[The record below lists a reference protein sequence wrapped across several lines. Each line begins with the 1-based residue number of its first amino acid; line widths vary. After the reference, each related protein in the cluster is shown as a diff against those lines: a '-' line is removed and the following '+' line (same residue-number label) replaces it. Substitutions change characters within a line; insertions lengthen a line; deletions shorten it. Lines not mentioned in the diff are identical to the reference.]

1 VHGTALIGVFTES
14 GTVKRHWHRFEG
26 PQVGPLTDNFGMAA
40 MDHARKT
47 QLAPGFVP
55 SSAAGE
61 DVQSFDPDHG
71 AKGLQHNLEERLKP
85 DVDEPA
91 NRGSSDQET
100 PPRSYRSV
108 RRVLKIAAGLAI
120 VAVFGWLPLRAVWQT
135 SSVEAVVNA
144 RLVTLRSPI
153 DGEVS
158 SKSGYSTAS
167 SSVSEGDLILRVVNA
182 RGDRN
187 RLDDLRRQMS
197 RLDNERPS
205 LATKLESAQAAQR
218 DLARQ
223 ASQFREG
230 RTLQLEARIA
240 EIQSVI
246 EAATSR
252 REEATAA
259 VERASSLIKSGSVS
273 PVEFARLTR
282 DQSVAQQTEIGA
294 RRRLD
299 AAKVEFIAA
308 QKGTYLGDSYNDRP
322 SSVQREEEM
331 RQRANDLNA
340 DLAHADAE
348 VAWLASEIVS
358 EQLHYI
364 SRSEADIKAP
374 VNGRIWEMMTSPGED
389 VRAGQA
395 LLKLPDCSGAVVTAN
410 VTERVYNG
418 LKRGEQASFEPNDGG
433 PAIRGSIVNLT
444 GASGAPANLAINPDA
459 LNKEPYRVTVSMPNL
474 DTMGK
479 DCAVGRTGRVVFDH
493 DTSKP

>member
-1 VHGTALIGVFTES
+1 
-14 GTVKRHWHRFEG
+14 
-26 PQVGPLTDNFGMAA
+26 
-40 MDHARKT
+40 MDRAQKT
-47 QLAPGFVP
+47 QFPSGFAP
-55 SSAAGE
+55 SSLVEE
-61 DVQSFDPDHG
+61 DVPSFDPG
-71 AKGLQHNLEERLKP
+71 ARGLQRDLEDRLKP
-85 DVDEPA
+85 DIDEPA
-91 NRGSSDQET
+91 NRGSPDQTT
-100 PPRSYRSV
+100 PPRSYNTV
-108 RRVLKIAAGLAI
+108 RRVLKIAAGLTI
-120 VAVFGWLPLRAVWQT
+120 VAVFGWLPLRAILQT

-158 SKSGYSTAS
+158 SKSGRSTS
-167 SSVSEGDLILRVVNA
+167 SAVNEGDLLLRVVNA

-205 LATKLESAQAAQR
+205 LATKFASAQAAQQ

-240 EIQSVI
+240 ELQSVI
-246 EAATSR
+246 EAAASR

-273 PVEFARLTR
+273 SVEFARLTR
-282 DQSVAQQTEIGA
+282 EQSVAQQTEIGA

-299 AAKVEFIAA
+299 AAKIELIAA

-331 RQRANDLNA
+331 RQRANDLQA
-340 DLAHADAE
+340 DLAHANAQI
-348 VAWLASEIVS
+348 AWLASEIAS
-358 EQLHYI
+358 EQLLYV

-374 VNGRIWEMMTSPGED
+374 VTGRIWEMMTSPGED
-389 VRAGQA
+389 VRAGQP
-395 LLKLPDCSGAVVTAN
+395 LLKLLDCSGAVVTAN
-410 VTERVYNG
+410 VTERVYNR
-418 LKRGEQASFEPNDGG
+418 LRLGEQATFEPNDGS
-433 PAIRGSIVNLT
+433 PAIEGSIVNLT
-444 GASGAPANLAINPDA
+444 GASGAPANLAINPDT

-474 DTMGK
+474 DSTGK
-479 DCAVGRTGRVVFDH
+479 DCVVGRTGRVVFNH

>member
-1 VHGTALIGVFTES
+1 
-14 GTVKRHWHRFEG
+14 
-26 PQVGPLTDNFGMAA
+26 
-40 MDHARKT
+40 
-47 QLAPGFVP
+47 
-55 SSAAGE
+55 
-61 DVQSFDPDHG
+61 
-71 AKGLQHNLEERLKP
+71 
-85 DVDEPA
+85 
-91 NRGSSDQET
+91 
-100 PPRSYRSV
+100 
-108 RRVLKIAAGLAI
+108 
-120 VAVFGWLPLRAVWQT
+120 
-135 SSVEAVVNA
+135 
-144 RLVTLRSPI
+144 
-153 DGEVS
+153 
-158 SKSGYSTAS
+158 
-167 SSVSEGDLILRVVNA
+167 
-182 RGDRN
+182 
-187 RLDDLRRQMS
+187 
-197 RLDNERPS
+197 
-205 LATKLESAQAAQR
+205 
-218 DLARQ
+218 
-223 ASQFREG
+223 
-230 RTLQLEARIA
+230 LEARIA

-246 EAATSR
+246 EAAASR

-389 VRAGQA
+389 VQAGQA
-395 LLKLPDCSGAVVTAN
+395 LLKLLDCSGAVVTAN

-418 LKRGEQASFEPNDGG
+418 LKLGEPASFEPNDAG